1 MFFEITISYT
11 ILITQKQQ
19 ILHRSPRLPTEQTGH
34 LRKTK
39 NLEGKHKIFSFEL
52 KKPD

>member
-1 MFFEITISYT
+1 MFFEITISF
-11 ILITQKQQ
+11 ILTQKQQ
-19 ILHRSPRLPTEQTGH
+19 NLHRSPRLPTEQTGH